1 MKKSTPTENFSV
13 EVHFGG
19 AWRALEGYVGPLLGR
34 FGSMLGPCWVMLGH
48 LVGFMGSTEVY
59 DGLCCVYVGP
69 MLGPCWGRHVG
80 AMLRLMN
87 IYIYVYIN
95 NISIYTYISF
105 LP

>member
-1 MKKSTPTENFSV
+1 MWGSMEVFGMKKSTPTENFSV

-87 IYIYVYIN
+87 IYIYMYI
-95 NISIYTYISF
+95 
-105 LP
+105 

>member
-87 IYIYVYIN
+87 IYIC
-95 NISIYTYISF
+95 IYK
-105 LP
+105 